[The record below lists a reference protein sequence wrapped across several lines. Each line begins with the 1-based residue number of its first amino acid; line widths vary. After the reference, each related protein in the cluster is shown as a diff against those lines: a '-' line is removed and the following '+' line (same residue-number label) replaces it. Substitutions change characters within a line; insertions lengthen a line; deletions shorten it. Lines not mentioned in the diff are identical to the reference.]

1 LLKYGIFLHMV
12 PLYYWRDLSYNK
24 FRSFF
29 QNHINLGVTRM
40 SLIRD
45 VIIGVIVGILINYFS
60 DVLPV
65 SRSITRPLCK
75 SCNQP
80 FSLKDYLVS
89 FKCSNCGDRALKRT
103 IIVLILAIALCMLL
117 DYFPF
122 STLSFWAALP
132 ILVFVGIIMVIDI
145 EHRVVLIQ
153 TTLVGFILFVLYG
166 IRLHGWQSTFFGA
179 LAGFFIM
186 LIFYFLGIAL
196 TKIAGKLRHQT
207 IDEVA
212 FGFGDVCI
220 GTILGLLA
228 GWPAI
233 IGAFFI
239 SMLAFA
245 AFSII
250 FLLGLILTKKYNAF
264 SNTLPFT
271 TFLILGGIVIFYL

>member
-1 LLKYGIFLHMV
+1 
-12 PLYYWRDLSYNK
+12 
-24 FRSFF
+24 
-29 QNHINLGVTRM
+29 M

-45 VIIGVIVGILINYFS
+45 VFIGGIVGVLINYFS

-65 SRSITRPLCK
+65 SRRIARPLCREC
-75 SCNQP
+75 SYP
-80 FSLKDYLVS
+80 FSITEYLCSLK
-89 FKCSNCGDRALKRT
+89 CPQCGNRASKRS
-103 IIVLILAIALCMLL
+103 IIVLFCAIALCMLL
-117 DYFPF
+117 DYYPF
-122 STLSFWAALP
+122 SILGFWVTLP
-132 ILVFVGIIMVIDI
+132 ILIYLGLIMVIDI

-153 TTLVGFILFVLYG
+153 TTLFGIVLFTVYG
-166 IRLHGWQSTFFGA
+166 IRLHGWQSTFYGA

-196 TKIAGKLRHQT
+196 TKIAGKLRHQN

-250 FLLGLILTKKYNAF
+250 LLLQLILTKKYNAF
-264 SNTLPFT
+264 SNTLPFR
-271 TFLILGGIVIFYL
+271 ILPDPVREGFTSSQHLACFPWWLFE